1 MPHVP
6 TSVAFAPVALMTN
19 KPRNDVPKQESRAR
33 AVAPREDR
41 RVRRTKRALGVALTE
56 LMLAE
61 EFDAITVQRV
71 IDKAKVGRTTFYAH
85 FRSTDDLL
93 LSDAER
99 FFGMMSEYFERPGVA
114 GNRVAPV
121 SELLQHMRDVR
132 AFQRALDRSGRRDVL
147 FDLIAGH
154 LAKLIARR
162 ITLLVPDPSTL
173 SVPIPIA
180 SRMYAGALVELLQW
194 SLDRDETHSPAWVD
208 ARYHEVVWLG
218 LRGARS

>member
-1 MPHVP
+1 
-6 TSVAFAPVALMTN
+6 MTN
-19 KPRNDVPKQESRAR
+19 KPPADVPKREPPPGAR
-33 AVAPREDR
+33 APREDR
-41 RVRRTKRALGVALTE
+41 RVRRTKHALGAALVE
-56 LMLAE
+56 LMVAE

-85 FRSTDDLL
+85 FKNTDDLL

-99 FFGMMSEYFERPGVA
+99 FFTLLVEYFEKPGVA

-121 SELLQHMRDVR
+121 AELLQHMRDVR
-132 AFQRALDRSGRRDVL
+132 SFQRALDRSGRRDVL

-162 ITLLVPDPSTL
+162 IALLTPDPRTL

-180 SRMYAGALVELLQW
+180 SRMYAGALVELVRW

-218 LRGARS
+218 LRGVKS

>member
-1 MPHVP
+1 
-6 TSVAFAPVALMTN
+6 MTN
-19 KPRNDVPKQESRAR
+19 KPPDDVPKREPRAR
-33 AVAPREDR
+33 AAAPREDR
-41 RVRRTKRALGVALTE
+41 RVRRTKRALGVALIE
-56 LMLAE
+56 LMMAE

-71 IDKAKVGRTTFYAH
+71 IEKAKVGRTTFYAH

-99 FFGMMSEYFERPGVA
+99 FFGMLTEYFERPGVA

-121 SELLQHMRDVR
+121 AELLQHVRDVR
-132 AFQRALDRSGRRDVL
+132 AFQRALDRAGRRDVM
-147 FDLIAGH
+147 FDLLAGH

-162 ITLLVPDPSTL
+162 ISVLVPDPRTL

-180 SRMYAGALVELLQW
+180 SRMYAGALVELVRW
-194 SLDRDETHSPAWVD
+194 SADREETHSPAWVD

-218 LRGARS
+218 LRGMRS